1 MLVTGFIPDA
11 DMTNK
16 QYISKSLKGLNVS
29 EDDIDIIIAKSSIDA
44 DATADVEA
52 CDRAVHKRFSVVLKG
67 MTQNISEGGYSI
79 SWNMDA
85 VKMYYNALCNE
96 YGLENV
102 LNARPVIRDRSNM
115 W

>member
-1 MLVTGFIPDA
+1 MLAMGFIPYA

-16 QYISKSLKGLNVS
+16 QYIAKSLKGLNVS
-29 EDDIDIIIAKSSIDA
+29 EDDIDIIIVKSAIDA
-44 DATADVEA
+44 DSDADVRA
-52 CDRAVHKRFSVVLKG
+52 CDLAVHKWFSLILKG

-79 SWNMDA
+79 SWNMEA
-85 VKMYYNALCNE
+85 VKMYYSALCNE

-102 LNARPVIRDRSNM
+102 LNVRPVIRDRSNM